1 MSAVRQLDGPEDQL
15 YRAGWTT
22 ADRRLPWG
30 VVRGWKDPASGRVVA
45 RDTALRMVRK
55 DQDQADRAWAEHVA
69 THVPPNTIELH
80 ARALALG
87 WSPGALA
94 SVWPHKAG
102 LLAITVEADVIE
114 FVHRDPDAPWLP
126 GAREVYRREEIEAE
140 FQEPK
145 PEGTVQGPTWCAC
158 CAYAQS
164 CDACSAARRAAGRGV
179 VTLCLCAGRGP
190 GLDED
195 GHAPGCPDSDQ
206 PWGPPYLYPVY
217 QTEER
222 WRRVDDPN
230 HWRGFRWEKDLY
242 TRRTAWRR
250 VEEDDSGH
258 TEETEHTR
266 EIERG
271 PVSEEMQSQEQSQ
284 ETAQETAQ
292 EHAQERSQGQPEET
306 VIAVL
311 DTETTGLFDRP
322 RGFVPRIVEIA
333 VSIVSVPSGRV
344 IAFRSTR
351 VNPEAPI
358 PFGASNVHKIFDR
371 DVRHERTWAEVYPRV
386 AAFVEEH
393 KVACVVAH
401 NAAYDRDMVAV
412 DCARIGVDAP
422 RWAWLDSMKLARKHL
437 PGRHSYALQK
447 LREGLNLPAPQHG
460 EAHSAAADVGTV
472 GQLVVRCLRGRS
484 WEEATEGLIDRPTP
498 PTVRPPGTRRG
509 AQVSLEASLGAG
521 LGVDQV
527 GGTGQAGGTR

>member
-1 MSAVRQLDGPEDQL
+1 MGALNYQDEPDGIL
-15 YRAGWTT
+15 HRAGWTT

-87 WSPGALA
+87 WSPGALV
-94 SVWPHKAG
+94 SVWPHKTG
-102 LLAITVEADVIE
+102 LWAIAVEADAIE

-126 GAREVYRREEIEAE
+126 GAREVYRREEIEAG
-140 FQEPK
+140 FRGLK
-145 PEGTVQGPTWCAC
+145 PEDGPRGSAWCAC
-158 CAYAQS
+158 CAYTQS
-164 CDACSAARRAAGRGV
+164 CDACIAARRAAGRGV
-179 VTLCLCAGRGP
+179 VTLCMCAGRGP
-190 GLDED
+190 GLDAD
-195 GHAPGCPDSDQ
+195 GHAPGCPDAEQ

-250 VEEDDSGH
+250 VEEDGSENTQETGH
-258 TEETEHTR
+258 TQET
-266 EIERG
+266 ERG
-271 PVSEEMQSQEQSQ
+271 PVSEEMQSQKQSQEQSQ
-284 ETAQETAQ
+284 ETT
-292 EHAQERSQGQPEET
+292 
-306 VIAVL
+306 IAVL

-344 IAFRSTR
+344 VAFRSTR

-386 AAFVEEH
+386 AAFVGEH
-393 KVACVVAH
+393 EVACVVAH

-422 RWAWLDSMKLARKHL
+422 RWSWLDSMKLARRHL

-509 AQVSLEASLGAG
+509 AQASLE
-521 LGVDQV
+521 VD
-527 GGTGQAGGTR
+527 QAGGTR